1 MKYSNKINW
10 SFAAAVIVSVCWLIG
25 DIYVAGFDPNP
36 ADYPLFSK
44 TYADQV
50 NVEFATLMLEGSTA
64 RLMFGAL
71 IGALT
76 GPLLIP
82 ASWLVYQFFKDTQK
96 WYAVFVYWVLLAGA
110 VLSPLGHAGFFYV
123 GEIYKA
129 VYHTDQVSHPYLLDT
144 GKAFM
149 KMLNIAWGAAIGV
162 LAIGW
167 ISFAVCILLNKTLL
181 PWWMALLTPFVL
193 TMFIIPVKNMLPL
206 PYSGWV
212 GGAIFNIAYLIFF
225 SSLLFLFRGKLMKE
239 YETSKRAL
247 Q

>member
-10 SFAAAVIVSVCWLIG
+10 SFAAAITVSLCWLIG
-25 DIYVAGFDPNP
+25 DIFVAGFDPNP

-44 TYADQV
+44 TYANQV
-50 NVEFATLMLEGSTA
+50 DVVFATLMLEGSTA

-76 GPLLIP
+76 GPLLLP
-82 ASWLVYQFFKDTQK
+82 ATWLVFQFFKDRSK
-96 WYAVFVYWVLLAGA
+96 WYAVFTYWVLLTGA

-129 VYHTDQVSHPYLLDT
+129 VYHTDSVAHPYLLET
-144 GKAFM
+144 GSSFM
-149 KMLNIAWGAAIGV
+149 KMLNIAWGSAIGV

-167 ISFAVCILLNKTLL
+167 ITFAICIILKKTLL
-181 PWWMALLTPFVL
+181 PRWMAILTPIIL
-193 TMFIIPVKNMLPL
+193 TLSIIPLKQILPL

-225 SSLLFLFRGKLMKE
+225 SSLLFLF
-239 YETSKRAL
+239 KRNPLENEDAL
-247 Q
+247 H

>member
-10 SFAAAVIVSVCWLIG
+10 SFVAAITVSICWLIG
-25 DIYVAGFDPNP
+25 DVFVAGFDPDP
-36 ADYPLFSK
+36 AEYPLFSK
-44 TYADQV
+44 MYADKV
-50 NVEFATLMLEGSTA
+50 NVEFATLMLEGSTL

-76 GPLLIP
+76 GPLLLP
-82 ASWLVYQFFKDTQK
+82 ATWLVYQFFKDTQK

-129 VYHTDQVSHPYLLDT
+129 IYHTQADCHPYLLET
-144 GKAFM
+144 GRGFM

-167 ISFAVCILLNKTLL
+167 ISLAVCIILKKTLL
-181 PWWMALLTPFVL
+181 PQWMALLTPFAL
-193 TMFIIPVKNMLPL
+193 TLMIIPVKGFLPL

-212 GGAIFNIAYLIFF
+212 GGAIFNIAYLVFF
-225 SSLLFLFRGKLMKE
+225 SVLLFFRKKL
-239 YETSKRAL
+239 SKK
-247 Q
+247 QN

>member
-1 MKYSNKINW
+1 MKYSQKINW
-10 SFAAAVIVSVCWLIG
+10 SFAAAIIVSLCWLIG
-25 DIYVAGFDPNP
+25 DIFVAGFDPDP

-44 TYADQV
+44 TYADQAD
-50 NVEFATLMLEGSTA
+50 VEFATLMLEGSA
-64 RLMFGAL
+64 SRLMFGAL

-76 GPLLIP
+76 GPLLLP
-82 ASWLVYQFFKDTQK
+82 ATWLVYQFFKDTKK
-96 WYAVFVYWVLLAGA
+96 WYAVFVYWVLLVGA

-129 VYHTDQVSHPYLLDT
+129 VYHTDPVAHSYLLET
-144 GKAFM
+144 GRNFM

-181 PWWMALLTPFVL
+181 PRWMALLTPFIL
-193 TMFIIPVKNMLPL
+193 TLMIIPLKGLLPL

-212 GGAIFNIAYLIFF
+212 GGAIFNIAYTIFF
-225 SSLLFLFRGKLMKE
+225 STLLFLFR
-239 YETSKRAL
+239 KRL
-247 Q
+247 VHR

>member
-10 SFAAAVIVSVCWLIG
+10 SFAAGIIVSICWLIG
-25 DIYVAGFDPNP
+25 DIFVAGFDPNP
-36 ADYPLFSK
+36 ADYPIFSK

-50 NVEFATLMLEGSTA
+50 DVTFATLMLEGSTA
-64 RLMFGAL
+64 RLMFGTL

-76 GPLLIP
+76 GPLLLP
-82 ASWLVYQFFKDTQK
+82 ATWLVYQFFKDRTK
-96 WYAVFVYWVLLAGA
+96 GYAVAIYWILLVGA

-129 VYHTDQVSHPYLLDT
+129 VYHTDATSHPYLLKT
-144 GKAFM
+144 GRGFM

-167 ISFAVCILLNKTLL
+167 VSFAVCIVLNKTLL
-181 PWWMALLTPFVL
+181 PRWMAILTPFAL
-193 TMFIIPVKNMLPL
+193 TLLIIPLKNILPL

-225 SSLLFLFRGKLMKE
+225 SSLLFLFR
-239 YETSKRAL
+239 KRL
-247 Q
+247 LKREESLN

>member
-10 SFAAAVIVSVCWLIG
+10 AFASAILVSLCWLIG
-25 DIYVAGFDPNP
+25 DIFVAGFDPDP
-36 ADYPLFSK
+36 GDYPLFSK
-44 TYADQV
+44 DYAGQADV
-50 NVEFATLMLEGSTA
+50 VFATLMLEGSTP

-76 GPLLIP
+76 GPLLLP
-82 ASWLVYQFFKDTQK
+82 ATWLVYQFFTDRKK
-96 WYAVFVYWVLLAGA
+96 WYAVLTYWILLAGA

-129 VYHTDQVSHPYLLDT
+129 VYHTDPIAHPYLLET
-144 GKAFM
+144 GRGFM

-162 LAIGW
+162 LAVGW
-167 ISFAVCILLNKTLL
+167 ITFAVCIILKKTLL
-181 PWWMALLTPFVL
+181 PRWMAILTPIVL
-193 TMFIIPVKNMLPL
+193 TLLIIPLKNVLPL

-225 SSLLFLFRGKLMKE
+225 SSLLFFFRKKLFAE
-239 YETSKRAL
+239 ESNN
-247 Q
+247 

>member
-1 MKYSNKINW
+1 MKYSNKIKW
-10 SFAAAVIVSVCWLIG
+10 AFAAAIIVSVCWLIG
-25 DIYVAGFDPNP
+25 DIFVAGFDPNP
-36 ADYPLFSK
+36 EDYPLFSK

-50 NVEFATLMLEGSTA
+50 NVEFATLMLEGSTS

-76 GPLLIP
+76 GPLLLP
-82 ASWLVYQFFKDTQK
+82 ATWLVYQFFKNTK
-96 WYAVFVYWVLLAGA
+96 AGYAIFVYWVLLVGA

-129 VYHTDQVSHPYLLDT
+129 VYHTDPVAHTYLLET
-144 GKAFM
+144 GKGFM

-167 ISFAVCILLNKTLL
+167 IGFALCILFNKTLL
-181 PWWMALLTPFVL
+181 PRWMALFTPFVL
-193 TMFIIPVKNMLPL
+193 TLLIIPLKNFLPL
-206 PYSGWV
+206 PFSGWV

-225 SSLLFLFRGKLMKE
+225 SSLLFFFRKKLLNT
-239 YETSKRAL
+239 YP
-247 Q
+247 

>member
-1 MKYSNKINW
+1 MKYSNKIKW
-10 SFAAAVIVSVCWLIG
+10 SFAAGIVVSLCWLIG
-25 DIYVAGFDPNP
+25 DIFVAGFDPNP
-36 ADYPLFSK
+36 ADYPIFSK
-44 TYADQV
+44 NYADQV
-50 NVEFATLMLEGSTA
+50 DVTFATLMLEGSTS

-76 GPLLIP
+76 GPLLLP
-82 ASWLVYQFFKDTQK
+82 ATWLVFQFFKDRTK
-96 WYAVFVYWVLLAGA
+96 GYAIFTYYVLLVGA

-129 VYHTDQVSHPYLLDT
+129 VYHTDAAAHPYLLET
-144 GKAFM
+144 GRGFM

-167 ISFAVCILLNKTLL
+167 IAFVVCILLNKTLL
-181 PWWMALLTPFVL
+181 PRWMAILTPFVL
-193 TMFIIPVKNMLPL
+193 TLFIIPLKQILPL

-225 SSLLFLFRGKLMKE
+225 STLLLLFRKKLLE
-239 YETSKRAL
+239 SL
-247 Q
+247 N

>member
-1 MKYSNKINW
+1 MKFSDKINW
-10 SFAAAVIVSVCWLIG
+10 SFAAAITVSICWIIG

-36 ADYPLFSK
+36 SEYPLFSK

-50 NVEFATLMLEGSTA
+50 NVKFATLMLEGSTS

-76 GPLLIP
+76 GSLLLP
-82 ASWLVYQFFKDTQK
+82 ATWVVYQFFRDTQK

-129 VYHTDQVSHPYLLDT
+129 VYHTDSSSHPYLLET
-144 GKAFM
+144 ARGFM
-149 KMLNIAWGAAIGV
+149 KMLNIAWGIAIGV
-162 LAIGW
+162 LAVGW
-167 ISFAVCILLNKTLL
+167 ISFALCILLNKTLL
-181 PWWMALLTPFVL
+181 PRWMALLTPFVL
-193 TMFIIPVKNMLPL
+193 TLFIIPIKSLLPL

-212 GGAIFNIAYLIFF
+212 GGAIFNIAYLTFF
-225 SSLLFLFRGKLMKE
+225 SSLLFMFRKKLLN
-239 YETSKRAL
+239 RI
-247 Q
+247 

>member
-1 MKYSNKINW
+1 MKYSNKVNW
-10 SFAAAVIVSVCWLIG
+10 SFAAAIMVSVCWLIG
-25 DIYVAGFDPNP
+25 DIFVAGFDPDS

-44 TYADQV
+44 TYADQMDV
-50 NVEFATLMLEGSTA
+50 VMATLMLEGSTS

-76 GPLLIP
+76 GPLLLP
-82 ASWLVYQFFKDTQK
+82 ATWLVYQFFKDTKK
-96 WYAVFVYWVLLAGA
+96 WYAIFVYWVLLAGA

-129 VYHTDQVSHPYLLDT
+129 VYHTDPIAHPYLLDT
-144 GKAFM
+144 GRGFM

-181 PWWMALLTPFVL
+181 PGWMALVTPVVL
-193 TMFIIPVKNMLPL
+193 TLLIIPVKNLLPL

-225 SSLLFLFRGKLMKE
+225 SSLLFLFRKKLVQQG
-239 YETSKRAL
+239 ETLKSAL